1 MLFRTV
7 FISALVAFAAFATGA
22 RCVSYVWTTAEDE
35 AAYKDAKW
43 HDTPLADGEY
53 YFTPDY
59 PVRERSLGF
68 CGESDE
74 APLVQRGGLAC
85 RAFVLDV
92 DVPGGSVTIHSTDA
106 LLDLFGPID
115 SEVEAASL
123 IRATVGGFAR
133 YDGATATAGDA
144 FLVRVMTV
152 LDNCSPTAGDYA
164 VVYRVAADGETKVVA
179 EEARRTFTGGGAV
192 CID

>member
-1 MLFRTV
+1 MLFRIV
-7 FISALVAFAAFATGA
+7 FISALIAFAALAMGA

-35 AAYKDAKW
+35 AAYKDAEW

-53 YFTPDY
+53 HFTPDY
-59 PVRERSLGF
+59 PVRERALGS
-68 CGESDE
+68 CGDSDE
-74 APLVQRGGLAC
+74 EPLVRRGGLAC

-92 DVPGGSVTIHSTDA
+92 DVPGGTVTIHSADA
-106 LLDLFGPID
+106 LLELFGPID

-133 YDGATATAGDA
+133 YDGATAAAGDA

-164 VVYRVAADGETKVVA
+164 VAYKVAPDGETQVVA
-179 EEARRTFTGGGAV
+179 EEPRRTFTGGGAV